1 MHWQNRS
8 FSFLLAI
15 PQEIVITALST
26 FLVACNEVSFKI
38 VLFVLRQTWFTTY
51 SKWFLL
57 KTKYKNAYCLA
68 LSKFASYC
76 FDTQGTLGSS
86 NPAFID

>member
-1 MHWQNRS
+1 MHPTWAGDLFHPDNPICRTDILFLKGLYLMHWQNRS

-38 VLFVLRQTWFTTY
+38 VLFVLRQTWFTMY
-51 SKWFLL
+51 SK
-57 KTKYKNAYCLA
+57 
-68 LSKFASYC
+68 
-76 FDTQGTLGSS
+76 
-86 NPAFID
+86 